1 MKSVLNQTYPFIE
14 LILVDNGSTDN
25 TVEIIRN
32 LIALH
37 EQIRLVQ
44 TVKNIGP
51 SGARN
56 LGIKE
61 SKGDYIFLLD
71 GDDLMFPSKIEK
83 QVELMEDHKHIGLSL
98 TSYFIANEKVLN
110 PRLISFKNV
119 KHLLYGWF
127 GMSGFG
133 GLVES
138 TGCIRAS
145 LMKDDLF
152 FDETLMGSEGLDFT
166 WKWYTSYVTVLYNE
180 PLTVYRTSENQL
192 HFSIERIRENVNRI
206 SSKYFNGKELREFL
220 KMQNSFFQ
228 LNALRSKPLRVIL
241 IGILKHLDIS
251 ILKMMLSIV
260 SRNLVALAKGRAYSN
275 KIHALFLSVK

>member
-228 LNALRSKPLRVIL
+228 LNALRSEPLWVIL
-241 IGILKHLDIS
+241 TGVLKQLDIS

>member
-25 TVEIIRN
+25 TVKIIRN
-32 LIALH
+32 LMAVH

-98 TSYFIANEKVLN
+98 TSYFITNEKVLN

-206 SSKYFNGKELREFL
+206 SCKYFNGKELREFL

-260 SRNLVALAKGRAYSN
+260 SRNLVALAKGRAYAN

>member
-25 TVEIIRN
+25 TVKIIRN
-32 LIALH
+32 LMAVH

-166 WKWYTSYVTVLYNE
+166 WKWYTSYVTVLCNE
-180 PLTVYRTSENQL
+180 PLTLYRTSEDQL

-228 LNALRSKPLRVIL
+228 LNSLRSEPLWVIL
-241 IGILKHLDIS
+241 IGVLKQLDIS

-260 SRNLVALAKGRAYSN
+260 SRNLVALAKGRAYAN